1 MKKKLK
7 SLAKYIFPIITDIE
21 KEKIKI
27 QAEIEEIKK
36 LEEVRKKI
44 DSKYN

>member
-1 MKKKLK
+1 MKKRLKALIKYVFLDDIEKHKKKLQ
-7 SLAKYIFPIITDIE
+7 S
-21 KEKIKI
+21 
-27 QAEIEEIKK
+27 EIEEIKK